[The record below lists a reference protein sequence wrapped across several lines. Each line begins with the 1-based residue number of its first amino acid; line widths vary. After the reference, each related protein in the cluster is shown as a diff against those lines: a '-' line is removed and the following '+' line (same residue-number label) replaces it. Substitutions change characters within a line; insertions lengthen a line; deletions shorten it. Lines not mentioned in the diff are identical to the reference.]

1 MNCQEVHRRLEAY
14 LDGELNTE
22 RRLALEAH
30 LPACPA
36 CLADLADRRTLH
48 GWLDRLPPP
57 ALPATFTANLMRRI
71 DAEERPGPLLL
82 WPWLRHGWSLQ
93 QFLSLFYAAGT
104 TATLAAAGIVLLQ
117 WDQGAA
123 LASTLSDRSLAYWT
137 ELRTVIHLTGGWFRE
152 IL

>member
-1 MNCQEVHRRLEAY
+1 MNCREAQRRLEAY

-36 CLADLADRRTLH
+36 CRASLAERRALH

-57 ALPATFTANLMRRI
+57 ALPATFTADLMRRI
-71 DAEERPGPLLL
+71 DAEERPGPRLL
-82 WPWLRHGWSLQ
+82 WPWLRTAWSAQ
-93 QFLSLFYAAGT
+93 QYLSLFYAAGT
-104 TATLAAAGIVLLQ
+104 TATLVAAGMLLLQ
-117 WDQGAA
+117 WVQGAV
-123 LASTLSDRSLAYWT
+123 LASALSDRSLAYWT
-137 ELRTVIHLTGGWFRE
+137 KLRTVIHLTGGWFRE